1 MKPEM
6 TLTIRDGDGNPVS
19 LYDLQNEIRRH
30 ADQCAAI
37 HVVYN
42 SDTGEV
48 RWDGSNADGSLEGRA
63 AVGAL
68 GGECR
73 RAYLHFPGGCV
84 TVTAHGFEMTW
95 RGPGAKEGA

>member
-37 HVVYN
+37 HVAYN
-42 SDTGEV
+42 SDSGEV
-48 RWDGSNADGSLEGRA
+48 TWDGETADGIMGGRGY
-63 AVGAL
+63 VCEPQRPL
-68 GGECR
+68 DRCDF
-73 RAYLHFPGGCV
+73 HFPGGCV
-84 TVTAHGFEMTW
+84 TVTAHGFELTW
-95 RGPGAKEGA
+95 RGPGSEAKP